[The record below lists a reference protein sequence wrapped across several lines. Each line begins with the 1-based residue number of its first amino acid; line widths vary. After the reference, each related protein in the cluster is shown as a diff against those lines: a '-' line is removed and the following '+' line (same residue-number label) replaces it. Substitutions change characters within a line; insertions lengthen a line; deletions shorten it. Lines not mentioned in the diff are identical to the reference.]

1 VGLERVAVTA
11 DLTNKTIGNYKLLRL
26 LGEGG
31 MGVVYEAEHTAMG
44 RRAAVKMLRAESA
57 RDEQTIRRFFNEAR
71 ATNEVKHPGIV
82 QIYDCGTAADG
93 APWLIMELLE
103 GETLGARLARRGA
116 LPPEEAAG
124 LGAQAASVLAAA
136 HKAGIVHRDLK
147 PDNLFVVPDPN
158 MPSGERVK
166 VLDFGIAKLAARGDA
181 GGNQLRTQTG
191 MLMGTPLYMSPEQC
205 RGTKQ
210 VDFRS
215 DIYSLGLMIYQMLA
229 GEPPFVSEGIGELF
243 HMHMNV
249 RQQPLSERVPSLP
262 AGLSTVVDKALEKD
276 PADRFAD
283 MGALQAAL
291 LAALK
296 TAPAP
301 APVQASG
308 GNVQQTGGA
317 TNPRVTTTTLSASA
331 GEAGD
336 LDELA
341 PARRR
346 SRAPLAVAALL
357 VLGVGGVLGAR
368 ALRPGAVVTA
378 PALPAPQPE
387 PVVHE
392 VVTPPPKAEPET
404 PPKPVEPARVAVDI
418 ATTPARARLV
428 DAADGRL
435 LGVTPFHD
443 LLPRREG
450 ALELRLE
457 KKGYEPRTIS
467 VPLDRKF
474 DGAFELKR
482 AASGGGDSSGERIIK
497 L

>member
-1 VGLERVAVTA
+1 VTA

-26 LGEGG
+26 IGEGG

-44 RRAAVKMLRAESA
+44 RRAAVKMLRAESS

-82 QIYDCGTAADG
+82 QIYDCGTAPDG
-93 APWLIMELLE
+93 SPWLIMELLE
-103 GETLGARLARRGA
+103 GETLGARLARRGS
-116 LPPEEAAG
+116 LSPEEAVG
-124 LGAQAASVLAAA
+124 IGAQAASVLAAA

-181 GGNQLRTQTG
+181 GSMRTQTG

-249 RQQPLSERVPSLP
+249 RQQPLGERVPSLP
-262 AGLSTVVDKALEKD
+262 GGLSAAIDKALEKE

-283 MGALQAAL
+283 MGELQAAL

-296 TAPAP
+296 TAPVP
-301 APVQASG
+301 ARAQASG
-308 GNVQQTGGA
+308 GNVQQPGA
-317 TNPRVTTTTLSASA
+317 APSPRVTTTTLSASA
-331 GEAGD
+331 GEAADSDG

-341 PARRR
+341 PARGRG
-346 SRAPLAVAALL
+346 RAPLAIAALV

-368 ALRPGAVVTA
+368 ALRPAAEVTTSA
-378 PALPAPQPE
+378 RPAPRPTPPVEKVVEAPPPKPIQPE
-387 PVVHE
+387 PVVQ
-392 VVTPPPKAEPET
+392 PKPAEPE
-404 PPKPVEPARVAVDI
+404 RVAVDI

-428 DAADGRL
+428 DAADGRV

-467 VPLDRKF
+467 VPLDQKF

-482 AASGGGDSSGERIIK
+482 VAGSGGGDSSGERIIK